1 MKIKEKKIYIRFYE
15 ELNDFLPKEKKKKR
29 FTHSFIDR
37 TSVKDLIESLGVPHT
52 EVDLILVNGKS
63 ENFNY
68 LINDG
73 DDISVYPVF
82 ESLDI
87 SDVQHLR
94 AKPLRKP
101 KFICDVHLGKLARNL
116 RMFGIDVHYKNFLI
130 DEDIVKIS
138 LAEKRTILTRD
149 TGLLKRADVTHGYF
163 IRNDEPE
170 KQTAEVIS
178 RFSLMKLVKPFT
190 LCLDCGSKLVKINK
204 KDILHL
210 IPENVKQAQNKFFYC
225 VNCKKIFWA
234 GSHINNMTLFIKE
247 MMNQIQ

>member
-1 MKIKEKKIYIRFYE
+1 MNIKEKKISIRFYE
-15 ELNDFLPKEKKKKR
+15 ELNDFLPKEKRKKR
-29 FTHSFIDR
+29 FTYNFIDR

-52 EVDLILVNGKS
+52 EVDLILVNGNS
-63 ENFNY
+63 VNFKY

-82 ESLDI
+82 ESIDI
-87 SDVQHLR
+87 SNVQHLR

-116 RMFGIDVHYKNFLI
+116 RMLGIDVYYKNYLN
-130 DEDIVKIS
+130 DWEIVKIS

-149 TGLLKRADVTHGYF
+149 TGLLKRSEVTHGYF
-163 IRNDEPE
+163 IRNDEPG

-204 KDILHL
+204 KDVLHL
-210 IPENVKQAQNKFFYC
+210 IPENVKQTQNKFFYC

-234 GSHINNMTLFIKE
+234 GSHFNNMTLFIKE
-247 MMNQIQ
+247 MMKQLE